1 MAREID
7 DILNDTETEPQEA
20 VEQAPEPTE
29 TEAQPETI
37 GQPRDESGRFAPKDA
52 TGEEIQQEE
61 PAAEAPPAPEPE
73 AAGQL
78 AALKDE
84 RRKRQEAEQRA
95 AYLEQQFQAL
105 QQQPQPAPQAEPEVD
120 FWDNPQSVI
129 ASQVQRAVTQ
139 ALQAEKQQQT
149 MARINESEAKARAS
163 YADYDDAFQAF
174 HRAASVNPSLVQQMT
189 QASDPA
195 EFAYKT
201 GKSAL
206 ELQRVGSIDE
216 LLKAERAKWEQEA
229 AAAIQPRQEA
239 PFTTATARSV
249 GERGVPAFTG
259 PKPIDSILNR

>member
-1 MAREID
+1 MARDIN
-7 DILNDTETEPQEA
+7 DILNDATPEVEAYEAEP
-20 VEQAPEPTE
+20 VEPTE

-37 GQPRDESGRFAPKDA
+37 GQPRDDSGRFAKENV
-52 TGEEIQQEE
+52 TGEEIPAEE
-61 PAAEAPPAPEPE
+61 PQTEAPPAPEPE
-73 AAGQL
+73 AQGQL

-95 AYLEQQFQAL
+95 AFLEQQFKTMQ
-105 QQQPQPAPQAEPEVD
+105 QPAPQQQEPEPD
-120 FWDNPQSVI
+120 FWDNPQRVI
-129 ASQVQRAVTQ
+129 ASQVQKAVIE

-149 MARINESEAKARAS
+149 MARIDESESKARAA
-163 YADYDDAFQAF
+163 YADYDDAFHAF

-206 ELQRVGSIDE
+206 DLQRVGSIDE
-216 LLKAERAKWEQEA
+216 LLAAERARWEQEA
-229 AAAIQPRQEA
+229 AQAIQPRQQA

-259 PKPIDSILNR
+259 PKPISAILKE